1 MILNVEIMKAK
12 WGIDMNSLAQ
22 DFTVE
27 EQWKDIE
34 GYEGLYQ
41 VSNFGRV
48 KSLPRVRI
56 GNGTPYLT
64 KSKILSK
71 GIGAT
76 RGYCRVTL
84 CKEPNNQK
92 MFYVHRLV
100 AIAFCEKIKGK
111 DVVNHKNGI
120 RTDNRAENLEWTTLE
135 ENLQHALDNFLN
147 FRDEK
152 TGKFIRKG
160 VA

>member
-1 MILNVEIMKAK
+1 MKTEFSDAVCIIPHDEI
-12 WGIDMNSLAQ
+12 
-22 DFTVE
+22 
-27 EQWKDIE
+27 WKDIS

-41 VSNFGRV
+41 ISNFGRV

-64 KSKILSK
+64 KEKILGK

-92 MFYVHRLV
+92 MFYIHRLV
-100 AIAFCEKIKGK
+100 AMAFVSKIEGK
-111 DVVNHKNGI
+111 DVVNHINGI
-120 RTDNRAENLEWTTLE
+120 RTDNRAENLEWTTIE
-135 ENLQHALDNFLN
+135 ENLQHALDNSLN
-147 FRDEK
+147 FRDK
-152 TGKFIRKG
+152 TTGRYTKKE